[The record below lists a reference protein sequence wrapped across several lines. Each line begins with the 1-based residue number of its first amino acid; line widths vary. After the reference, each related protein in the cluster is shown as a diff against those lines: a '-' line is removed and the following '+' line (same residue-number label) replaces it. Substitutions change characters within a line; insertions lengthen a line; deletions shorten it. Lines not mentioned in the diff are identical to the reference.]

1 MGIGLTG
8 TSPKR
13 ALRGPSA
20 RVTLK
25 DLSTVNV
32 RTVMPPST
40 VARAAASP
48 PHASTSPAAFPLFG
62 DSFISL
68 LILDR
73 KTAPRTR
80 RQHMYYER
88 GAVHLKPVGQPG
100 LPKSTTVYLA

>member
-62 DSFISL
+62 DSFISQ

-73 KTAPRTR
+73 KTAPPDARSAYVLWTWSCASQTR
-80 RQHMYYER
+80 RTAWFAQEH
-88 GAVHLKPVGQPG
+88 G
-100 LPKSTTVYLA
+100 